1 MLRNYF
7 LVAGRSLRQNLGFT
21 ALNIFGLAAG
31 LACTILIGLWIADEV
46 SYDAFHPN
54 ADRTYRVLNTFDM
67 PELQATLS
75 TGPAP
80 LGRTLKDNYAQVEQS
95 VRILNTDMTTE
106 MTVRTGNRA
115 YVEPTVLFV
124 DGAFFDVFGL
134 SIERGTA
141 QLDEPGTVLLTPTLV
156 DKYFPDSDPIGQT
169 LQVDGTEMAVTG
181 IVESAP
187 THTHLDYSIIASLAT
202 QSLNENWGYNDLA
215 TYVTLRPGTTEE
227 AFERSALQ
235 AVSKKHLPT
244 TTDAGELQQYFH
256 LQPVTGIHLNLG
268 APSLENGAGTGNA
281 TYVALFGALAVF
293 VLLLACINFMNLST
307 ARSSERANEVGLR
320 KAMGAGR
327 AQLAGQFLGE
337 SMLITVAGMLLALA
351 VSATLLPSFN
361 DVAGKSIGLATLFSP
376 TYLAAY
382 VGLFITVGLVA
393 GLYPALVLTGYSPIK
408 TLRGRSTSSQG
419 SPTLRKVLVVFQFAI
434 SIALIIGT
442 AVVHQQVDYM
452 QSKGLGFDEQGLLV
466 VEQARGLTDPL
477 RTRADVS
484 TYQRRLDSFQDQV
497 QQISGVKA
505 TSAGFSL
512 PGTTFINS
520 MFPLDA
526 PDAEAQNMNY
536 SFVGYDY
543 AETLDLTMAAGRDFS
558 REHPTDTAAVMINE
572 AAAQQYGLSPQE
584 AVGTSIRRG
593 NTPMEIVG
601 VVEDFHYAS
610 LHNKIY
616 PLILFHRS
624 VRPPQYVAVRL
635 ADGSDAAAVNE
646 IQQAWSQFSDLPFN
660 YSFLANDLA
669 AQYTAEARMERL
681 FVGFAGLAILIACLG
696 LFGLAAYAARQRTRE
711 IGIRK
716 ALGAT
721 AQSVIALLSKDFLLL
736 VGLAF
741 VVAVPAAY
749 YAMDQWL
756 HNFSYRVDLGFGV
769 FVLAGGIA
777 FLTAA
782 TTVSTQAWRAARVDP
797 AETLR
802 A

>member
-7 LVAGRSLRQNLGFT
+7 LVAARSLRQNLGFT
-21 ALNIFGLAAG
+21 ILNIFGLAAG
-31 LACTILIGLWIADEV
+31 LACTILIGLWVADEV

-67 PELQATLS
+67 PKVQATLS
-75 TGPAP
+75 TCPALLGP
-80 LGRTLKDNYAQVEQS
+80 TLKDEYAQVEQS
-95 VRILNTDMTTE
+95 VRVLNNMTTGG
-106 MTVRTGNRA
+106 TVRTENRA
-115 YVEPTVLFV
+115 YVEPSVLFV
-124 DGAFFDVFGL
+124 DGGFFDVFGL

-141 QLDEPGTVLLTPTLV
+141 QLNEPGTALLTPPLV
-156 DKYFPDSDPIGQT
+156 NKYFPDSDPIGQT
-169 LQVDGTEMAVTG
+169 IQVDGTQMAVTG
-181 IVESAP
+181 IVESVP
-187 THTHLDYSIIASLAT
+187 TNTHLDYSIIASLAT
-202 QSLNENWGYNDLA
+202 RSLNENWGYNDLA
-215 TYVTLRPGTTEE
+215 TYVTLRPGTSEE

-235 AVSKKHLPT
+235 TVSRKHLPT
-244 TTDAGELQQYFH
+244 ATDADALPQYFH
-256 LQPVTGIHLNLG
+256 LQPITGIHLNLG

-376 TYLAAY
+376 TYLVAY
-382 VGLFITVGLVA
+382 AGLLVAVGLVA
-393 GLYPALVLTGYSPIK
+393 GLYPALVLTGYSPIE

-434 SIALIIGT
+434 SITLIIGT
-442 AVVHQQVDYM
+442 AVVHQQVDYLR
-452 QSKGLGFDEQGLLV
+452 SKGLGFDEQGLLV
-466 VEQARGLTDPL
+466 VEQARGLADPL
-477 RTRADVS
+477 QSRADVS

-505 TSAGFSL
+505 TSASFSL
-512 PGTTFINS
+512 PGTVFINS

-543 AETLDLTMAAGRDFS
+543 AETLGLTMAAGRDFS
-558 REHPTDTAAVMINE
+558 REHPTDTTAVMINE

-593 NTPMEIVG
+593 DTPMEIVG

-610 LHNKIY
+610 LHNEIY

-624 VRPPQYVAVRL
+624 GRAPQYVAVRL
-635 ADGSDAAAVNE
+635 ADGPDAAALSKVK
-646 IQQAWSQFSDLPFN
+646 QAWSQFSDLPFN

-669 AQYTAEARMERL
+669 AQYAAEARMERL

-696 LFGLAAYAARQRTRE
+696 LFGLAAYAARQRTKE

-756 HNFSYRVDLGFGV
+756 HNFSYRIDLGIGV
-769 FVLAGGIA
+769 FILAGVIA

-782 TTVSTQAWRAARVDP
+782 ATVSTQAWRAARVDP
-797 AETLR
+797 AKTLR

>member
-7 LVAGRSLRQNLGFT
+7 LVAARSLRQNLGFT
-21 ALNIFGLAAG
+21 ILNIFGLAAG
-31 LACTILIGLWIADEV
+31 LACTILIGLWVADEV

-67 PELQATLS
+67 PKLQATLS
-75 TGPAP
+75 TCPALLGP
-80 LGRTLKDNYAQVEQS
+80 TLKDEYAQVEQS
-95 VRILNTDMTTE
+95 VRVLNNMTTGG
-106 MTVRTGNRA
+106 TVRTENRA
-115 YVEPTVLFV
+115 YVEPSVLFV
-124 DGAFFDVFGL
+124 DGGFFDVFGL

-141 QLDEPGTVLLTPTLV
+141 QLDEPGTVLLTPPLV

-169 LQVDGTEMAVTG
+169 IQMDGTQMAVTG
-181 IVESAP
+181 IVASAP
-187 THTHLDYSIIASLAT
+187 TNTHLDYSIIASLAT
-202 QSLNENWGYNDLA
+202 RSLNENWGHNDLA
-215 TYVTLRPGTTEE
+215 TYVTLRPGTSEE

-235 AVSKKHLPT
+235 AVSRKHLPT

-376 TYLAAY
+376 TYLVAY
-382 VGLFITVGLVA
+382 AGLLVAVGLVA
-393 GLYPALVLTGYSPIK
+393 GLYPALVLTGYSPIE

-434 SIALIIGT
+434 SIVLIIGT
-442 AVVHQQVDYM
+442 AVVHQQVDHLR
-452 QSKGLGFDEQGLLV
+452 SKGLGFDEQGLLV
-466 VEQARGLTDPL
+466 VEQARGLADPL
-477 RTRADVS
+477 QSRADVS

-505 TSAGFSL
+505 TSASFSL

-543 AETLDLTMAAGRDFS
+543 AETLGLTMVAGRDFS

-572 AAAQQYGLSPQE
+572 AAAQQYGLSPRE

-593 NTPMEIVG
+593 NTAMEIVG

-610 LHNKIY
+610 LHNEIY

-624 VRPPQYVAVRL
+624 VRAPQYVAVRL
-635 ADGSDAAAVNE
+635 ADGSDAAALSEVK
-646 IQQAWSQFSDLPFN
+646 QAWSQFSDLPFN

-669 AQYTAEARMERL
+669 AQYAAEARMERL

-696 LFGLAAYAARQRTRE
+696 LFGLAAYAARQRTKE

-736 VGLAF
+736 VGFAF

-756 HNFSYRVDLGFGV
+756 HNFSYRIDLGVGV
-769 FVLAGGIA
+769 FMLAGAIA
-777 FLTAA
+777 FLIA
-782 TTVSTQAWRAARVDP
+782 TVAVSTQALRAAQTDP
-797 AETLR
+797 SEALR

>member
-7 LVAGRSLRQNLGFT
+7 LVAARSLRQNLGFT
-21 ALNIFGLAAG
+21 ILNIFGLAAG
-31 LACTILIGLWIADEV
+31 LACTILIGLWVADEV

-67 PELQATLS
+67 PKLQATLS
-75 TGPAP
+75 TCPALLGP
-80 LGRTLKDNYAQVEQS
+80 TLKDEYAQVEQS
-95 VRILNTDMTTE
+95 VRVLNNMTTG
-106 MTVRTGNRA
+106 MTVRTENRA
-115 YVEPTVLFV
+115 YVEPSVLFV
-124 DGAFFDVFGL
+124 DGGFFDVFGL

-141 QLDEPGTVLLTPTLV
+141 QLDEPGTVLLTPPLV

-169 LQVDGTEMAVTG
+169 IQMDGTQMAVTG
-181 IVESAP
+181 IVASAP
-187 THTHLDYSIIASLAT
+187 TNTHLDYSIIASLAT
-202 QSLNENWGYNDLA
+202 RSLNENWGHNDLA
-215 TYVTLRPGTTEE
+215 TYVTLRPGTSEE

-235 AVSKKHLPT
+235 TVSRKHLPT
-244 TTDAGELQQYFH
+244 ATDADALPQYFH
-256 LQPVTGIHLNLG
+256 LQPITGIHLNLG

-376 TYLAAY
+376 TYLVAY
-382 VGLFITVGLVA
+382 TGLLVAVGLVA
-393 GLYPALVLTGYSPIK
+393 GLYPALVLTGYSPIE

-442 AVVHQQVDYM
+442 AVVHQQVDYLR
-452 QSKGLGFDEQGLLV
+452 SKGLGFDEQGLLV
-466 VEQARGLTDPL
+466 VEQARGLAAPL
-477 RTRADVS
+477 QSRADVS

-505 TSAGFSL
+505 TSASFSL
-512 PGTTFINS
+512 PGTIFINS

-543 AETLDLTMAAGRDFS
+543 AETLGLTMAAGRDFS

-572 AAAQQYGLSPQE
+572 AAAQKYGLSPQE

-593 NTPMEIVG
+593 DTAMEIVG

-610 LHNKIY
+610 LHNEIY

-624 VRPPQYVAVRL
+624 VRAPQYVAVRL
-635 ADGSDAAAVNE
+635 ADGSDAAALGEVK
-646 IQQAWSQFSDLPFN
+646 QAWSQFSDLPFN

-669 AQYTAEARMERL
+669 AQYAAEARMERL

-696 LFGLAAYAARQRTRE
+696 LFGLAAYAARQRTKE

-756 HNFSYRVDLGFGV
+756 HNFSYRIDLSVGV
-769 FVLAGGIA
+769 FILAGAIA

-782 TTVSTQAWRAARVDP
+782 ATVSTQAWRAARVDP
-797 AETLR
+797 AKTLR